1 MRILAVECTV
11 PPAALPVTVQEFIDH
26 GRLNGLTVDRQ
37 PDLINRQINA
47 ATMRAQRYLRRS
59 IMTQTLKGY
68 WGLDH
73 ADCDQL
79 LLLPRGNVQSVTTV
93 SGASG
98 EPVYDPATYVIT
110 RNLITLSYPAYT
122 ATSVVW
128 VSGYGDLPADVP
140 DSVREGILE
149 YATVLYCDRMGARE
163 PKYAAGGATRIPRG
177 IEDLWRSEQIEV
189 SG

>member
-1 MRILAVECTV
+1 MRFLALECTI

-26 GRLNGLTVDRQ
+26 ARLNGLTVDRQ
-37 PDLINRQINA
+37 PDLINREIAA
-47 ATMRAQRYLRRS
+47 ATLRAQRYLRRS

-68 WGLDH
+68 WALSDDGDSMI
-73 ADCDQL
+73 
-79 LLLPRGNVQSVTTV
+79 LLPRGHVQSVATV
-93 SGASG
+93 SGVSG
-98 EPVYDPATYVIT
+98 SPVIDPAGYLLT

-122 ATSVVW
+122 PMMVTW

-149 YATVLYCDRMGARE
+149 YATILYCDRMGARE
-163 PKYAAGGATRIPRG
+163 PKFAAGGDTKLPRG
-177 IEDLWRSEQIEV
+177 IADLWRGEQIEV